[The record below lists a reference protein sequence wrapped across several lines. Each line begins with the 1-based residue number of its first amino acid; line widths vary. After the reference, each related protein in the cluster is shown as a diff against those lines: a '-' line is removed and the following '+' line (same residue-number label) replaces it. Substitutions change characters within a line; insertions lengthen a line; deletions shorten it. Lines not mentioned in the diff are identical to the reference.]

1 LSKFRKQTKQISV
14 NGKLPANAVIPTL
27 QQLRDIVPS
36 YSNMELKNGLTQIL
50 QCGEIC
56 IVKSKKENIS
66 VKGDVGLLPVK
77 ILLDAVRTVVS
88 DSAGNVSPSKSIHLK
103 VLDIVAF
110 VLESPASVIKV
121 KNCGNSLLETYRY
134 SSTTRIQRFG
144 GRINFPFLS
153 KRFEKTSFF
162 GRANTHY
169 LDCFTEDNLG
179 DWAMDLDWYKF
190 HTPQRV
196 LDSETVILMNE
207 LGGTV

>member
-14 NGKLPANAVIPTL
+14 NGKLPANAVIPAL
-27 QQLRDIVPS
+27 QQLRDTVSS
-36 YSNMELKNGLTQIL
+36 YSDMELKDGLTQIL
-50 QCGEIC
+50 RCGEIC

-77 ILLDAVRTVVS
+77 ILLDAVRTF
-88 DSAGNVSPSKSIHLK
+88 NSPSQSIHLK
-103 VLDIVAF
+103 VLDIAAF

-121 KNCGNSLLETYRY
+121 KNCKNSGLEAYRY
-134 SSTTRIQRFG
+134 SSAVRIQRLG